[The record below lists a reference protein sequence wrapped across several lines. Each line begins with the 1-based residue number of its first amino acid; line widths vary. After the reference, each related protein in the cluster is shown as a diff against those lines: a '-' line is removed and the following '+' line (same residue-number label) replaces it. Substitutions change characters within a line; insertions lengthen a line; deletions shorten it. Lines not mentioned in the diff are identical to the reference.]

1 MLSYIFFLTISIEQ
15 SVMYCSIH
23 EAWENNNTLESLSRS
38 IQHNVSKQTNNT
50 YTNEHFENAEILPN
64 QSNRISDLN
73 NDNYLTDDT
82 PIYSEDSDI
91 FLPTENEIID
101 EPELSVDNSINVF
114 PLTETETD
122 KNTVTFKMC
131 ESVFKYILSNKSY
144 RNKLEN
150 KYKIKILNKYIR
162 DNFLTK
168 LLGGETK
175 EIITIILISI
185 FIILVLDIFVN
196 LGKNISFKK

>member
-1 MLSYIFFLTISIEQ
+1 
-15 SVMYCSIH
+15 MYCSIR
-23 EAWENNNTLESLSRS
+23 EAWENNDTLESLSKS
-38 IQHNVSKQTNNT
+38 IQHNVTSQSGNL
-50 YTNEHFENAEILPN
+50 YTNEHFQNAEILPN
-64 QSNRISDLN
+64 QSNRITDLN
-73 NDNYLTDDT
+73 NDDYMFDDT
-82 PIYSEDSDI
+82 QNDSEDSNI
-91 FLPTENEIID
+91 FIPTETETEIID
-101 EPELSVDNSINVF
+101 ESNKLINNRSIEF
-114 PLTETETD
+114 PLTDTEQELD
-122 KNTVTFKMC
+122 KIPITFKMC
-131 ESVFKYILSNKSY
+131 ESIFKFILSNKNY

-150 KYKIKILNKYIR
+150 KYKVKFVSKFIH